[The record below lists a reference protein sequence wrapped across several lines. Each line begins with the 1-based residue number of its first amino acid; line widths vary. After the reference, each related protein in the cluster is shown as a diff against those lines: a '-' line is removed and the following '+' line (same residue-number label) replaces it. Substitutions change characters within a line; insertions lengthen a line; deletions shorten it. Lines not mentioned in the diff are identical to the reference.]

1 MDGPWEGAQNVPD
14 ANPSMVG
21 NFGVVPFPGTVAGPA
36 RSGKATSTSSPRVLL
51 TLQLRSSSLPGSP
64 GLTT

>member
-36 RSGKATSTSSPRVLL
+36 RSGKATSTSSPR
-51 TLQLRSSSLPGSP
+51 GC
-64 GLTT
+64 